1 MSIRLTPA
9 QIATIAKEYPEEV
22 VGTITVRPSDAVD
35 VFNYLAATDGGPGL
49 TTCLTIHADGS
60 VHRTTV

>member
-22 VGTITVRPSDAVD
+22 SGTITVQPSDAVD
-35 VFNYLAATDGGPGL
+35 VFNHIAATDGL
-49 TTCLTIHADGS
+49 TTYLTIHADGS